1 MVQHGELPGE
11 LHPIQLEVNCNFNC
25 NPIHDPIGDPA
36 FVDAVSIIFGTSSII
51 MLYFQTACLI
61 TSQQKPLLV
70 SIFKNLPFECSHQS
84 LLISVPVFVLFQ
96 LFLRLPWVDSKE
108 RYHVHM
114 GLLHVG

>member
-1 MVQHGELPGE
+1 MPKQ
-11 LHPIQLEVNCNFNC
+11 
-25 NPIHDPIGDPA
+25 
-36 FVDAVSIIFGTSSII
+36 
-51 MLYFQTACLI
+51 
-61 TSQQKPLLV
+61 SQQKPLLI

-114 GLLHVG
+114 GLLHVGNNLLYLEYVHSMIKLITYIRLKKFCLKNAIKHKY